1 MNLKMEDKKERSL
14 SEKEISQELKRILG
28 ELVWELLKMNNQN

>member
-1 MNLKMEDKKERSL
+1 MEDKKERSL
-14 SEKEISQELKRILG
+14 SEKEISQELERILD